1 MKDASYMA
9 KQRKT
14 LALWI
19 EVAVS
24 SVIWSDPAHI
34 PTCKELAIVDS
45 LVLNLVWSHLCLL
58 FPFTLRTHAGWN
70 NPGGCATPSLG

>member
-19 EVAVS
+19 EVAGS
-24 SVIWSDPAHI
+24 GVIWSDPAHI
-34 PTCKELAIVDS
+34 PTCKELGIVDS
-45 LVLNLVWSHLCLL
+45 MVLNLVWSHLCLL

-70 NPGGCATPSLG
+70 NPRGRATPSLG